1 MCRLNKLYIT
11 SHSNN
16 LDFCSVCR
24 LGKAKQLPFSEP
36 SCQSFISL
44 ALIHY
49 DIWVFLLNQ
58 LVDVSTI
65 FYLLMIIPVI
75 HGYIIWNK
83 NLMCL
88 QPLLNLKQL
97 QKNSFP
103 PLLNNY
109 KQIMMMSLPLS
120 V

>member
-1 MCRLNKLYIT
+1 
-11 SHSNN
+11 
-16 LDFCSVCR
+16 
-24 LGKAKQLPFSEP
+24 
-36 SCQSFISL
+36 
-44 ALIHY
+44 
-49 DIWVFLLNQ
+49 
-58 LVDVSTI
+58 
-65 FYLLMIIPVI
+65 
-75 HGYIIWNK
+75 
-83 NLMCL
+83 L